1 MQWPKNCEFLCIL
14 QWDEALYQ
22 KALSW
27 VNEERRVA
35 IVSEEKRESADPRV
49 KIYVAETPLQW
60 PKLAREIAW
69 WAVMKKLKV
78 VGAGPLKA
86 EIERCHLAADLILSE
101 AADGWLLPMKNAR
114 MNERPYRRGM
124 ALKGAFAGVPA
135 IIVGAGPSL
144 EKNGHLLKE
153 FEKRALIFAGGSA
166 LNIID
171 TAPHFAGALDAQ
183 NPLKG
188 HRFPKVPFCY
198 QSRMHP
204 ANFSLIEGEKLLFP
218 DSSCEALNW
227 IHGEEPFQSGWT
239 VGNFLTAVAV
249 HFGCSP
255 IYFVGM
261 DFCPKNGRKYA
272 QMEEEGTVQRDWRMA
287 AEWTEEMAKG
297 REFINA
303 TEGGILRLP
312 KMKLSE
318 VRCPQET
325 DLRKR
330 VQEAI
335 AKLPLVSAEKRW
347 KEWKKRDEVVYQK
360 LLLPLWE
367 IWRPVFER
375 EGGHLELHQRLFF
388 ERVLGEH
395 AEEIL
400 L

>member
-14 QWDEALYQ
+14 AWDEGLYQ

-35 IVSEEKRESADPRV
+35 IVSDEPRVSRDPRV
-49 KIYVAETPLQW
+49 KIYVAETSLQW
-60 PKLAREIAW
+60 PKIAREIAW
-69 WAVMKKLKV
+69 WAVMKKLAV
-78 VGAGPLKA
+78 VGEGPLKE

-101 AADGWLLPMKNAR
+101 AADGWLLPMKNALA
-114 MNERPYRRGM
+114 NKRPYRRGM
-124 ALKGAFAGVPA
+124 ALQGAFTGIPA
-135 IIVGAGPSL
+135 IVVGAGPSL

-153 FEKRALIFAGGSA
+153 FEKRALIFAGGTA
-166 LNIID
+166 LNLIG
-171 TAPHFAGALDAQ
+171 TEPHFAGAMDAQ
-183 NPLKG
+183 NSLRG
-188 HRFPKVPFCY
+188 HRFPHVPFCY

-204 ANFSLIEGEKLLFP
+204 DNFSFIEGERLLFP

-227 IHGEEPFQSGWT
+227 IHGEQPFQSGWT

-261 DFCPKNGRKYA
+261 DFCHQKGRKYA
-272 QMEEEGTVQRDWRMA
+272 GMEEAGTSQRDWKMA

-297 REFINA
+297 RQFINA

-318 VRCPQET
+318 VRCAQER
-325 DLRKR
+325 DLRGE
-330 VQEAI
+330 VQAAM
-335 AKLPLVSAEKRW
+335 AKLPVVSAEKRW
-347 KEWKKRDEVVYQK
+347 GEWKKREEVVYQK

-375 EGGHLELHQRLFF
+375 EGGHLGLHQRLFF
-388 ERVLGEH
+388 ERILEEH